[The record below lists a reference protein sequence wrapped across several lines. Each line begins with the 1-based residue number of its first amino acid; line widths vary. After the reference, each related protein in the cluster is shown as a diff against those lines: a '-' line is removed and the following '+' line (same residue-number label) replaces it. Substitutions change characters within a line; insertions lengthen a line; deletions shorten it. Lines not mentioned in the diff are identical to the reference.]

1 MKQNLQVSLLL
12 PVFFLIVTVSSA
24 SAQAVLPGQPAHP
37 PAEPQHRQFGGD
49 PIRQLNLTPEQ
60 REQIRTIREQSKEER
75 ARINERLRETNRV
88 LEQALDS
95 DSPDEAAVERHAR
108 EVVEVQAAAMRLR
121 ILTEVRIRRVLTLE
135 QKTLL
140 RTLRQQAQEV
150 RRDRRMDRSE
160 EREFRR
166 NQRTFRMQ
174 NQRNGAGPL
183 FRRPDL
189 QQKPKP

>member
-1 MKQNLQVSLLL
+1 MKQNLQSPLLL
-12 PVFFLIVTVSSA
+12 AVLFLIVMVSSA
-24 SAQAVLPGQPAHP
+24 SAQTVQPGQAAHP
-37 PAEPQHRQFGGD
+37 PEPQHRQFGGD

-95 DSPDEAAVERHAR
+95 DSPDEAAVEQRAR
-108 EVVEVQAAAMRLR
+108 EVVEAQAAAMRLR
-121 ILTEVRIRRVLTLE
+121 VLTEVRIRRVLTLE

-150 RRDRRMDRSE
+150 RRDRRMDRSD
-160 EREFRR
+160 ERELRR
-166 NQRTFRMQ
+166 NQRTLRMQ